1 MSHCTS
7 ILRTRR
13 FPAVRP
19 LPALIG
25 GLVILAS
32 AGCSRQLT
40 ITQDNYI
47 NNAMQIDRSP
57 QDRTGEPLELD
68 IVCVYPSD
76 LSDPRNARLT
86 PTAGLTSEEWFRRRP
101 IPGDQVNLGA
111 PSDRFWLPE
120 EQIFLLTN
128 DRQYYGQRIGAA
140 LRGAKLDGTAV
151 TKGGIEFNTW
161 FLHSEN
167 SVIYVFGRF
176 TDKQGKVLPVPPAE
190 FHPPGAYN
198 SHLAIRVGVRESGA
212 NYGQYIEIDT
222 ALCPR
227 KMHDGN

>member
-1 MSHCTS
+1 MTH
-7 ILRTRR
+7 RT
-13 FPAVRP
+13 AVQQTRMLSSSP
-19 LPALIG
+19 FVLALIA
-25 GLVILAS
+25 GLGALAS
-32 AGCSRQLT
+32 AGCARQLT
-40 ITQDNYI
+40 ITQEDYI

-68 IVCVYPSD
+68 IVCVYPDD
-76 LSDPRNARLT
+76 LADPRNARLG
-86 PTAGLTSEEWFRRRP
+86 PNSGLTSEEWFRRRP

-120 EQIFLLTN
+120 EQIYLLTN

-151 TKGGIEFNTW
+151 AKGGIDFNAW

-176 TDKQGKVLPVPPAE
+176 TDKQGKVLPVPPAVR
-190 FHPPGAYN
+190 
-198 SHLAIRVGVRESGA
+198 IGVRESGA
-212 NYGQYIEIDT
+212 NYGQYIAIDT
-222 ALCPR
+222 ELSPR
-227 KMHDGN
+227 KMDRAN